1 MSKIVVKDLSF
12 VYTEFYHVIFEH
24 VNLVLDTDWKL
35 GLIGRNGRGKS
46 TFLNLMHGMLKPE
59 SGGFEMDVETELF
72 PYSLRDYYDPEP
84 GMGIRCPDV
93 LAVMKEAIGGLY
105 SMECQM
111 NEIIELNQTE
121 RFDEYQDMLTDY
133 LELDG
138 YNMEASIKKELQ
150 MLRLPEDILQREF
163 ETLSGG
169 EKTKVQIAILFL
181 KKNAFVLMDE
191 PTNHLDMFGK
201 QVLAEYLQKKKGFIL
216 VSHDRDFLDKIVDH
230 VLSINKTDI
239 QIEQGN
245 YSTWRDNKEKKE
257 HDEFHERTRLVKE
270 INALKKVAENKRDWA
285 EIAEST
291 KNDHGKYERSSGS
304 RSAQYMM
311 HAKNAEEEAIRSLEE
326 KEQLLLN
333 YEVAPVLTI
342 EQKLTEYPMIM
353 KIDHLNYQIGDRK
366 LIQNLTF
373 SISTGDRIWV
383 QGNNGTGK
391 STLLRILAGE
401 IVPKDCE
408 EDTIVMQENIRIA
421 HVYQEPMWKI
431 DFLKNL
437 VTDEKAYQRVVEM
450 AAFFDLTE
458 DILKRPIET
467 FSGGEK
473 RKLDVARALA
483 MENELIL
490 LDEPLNYMDVT
501 FREQLE
507 KAILTCNPTI
517 VFVEHDRRFGENIA
531 TKVIRLG

>member
-1 MSKIVVKDLSF
+1 
-12 VYTEFYHVIFEH
+12 
-24 VNLVLDTDWKL
+24 
-35 GLIGRNGRGKS
+35 
-46 TFLNLMHGMLKPE
+46 
-59 SGGFEMDVETELF
+59 
-72 PYSLRDYYDPEP
+72 
-84 GMGIRCPDV
+84 
-93 LAVMKEAIGGLY
+93 
-105 SMECQM
+105 
-111 NEIIELNQTE
+111 
-121 RFDEYQDMLTDY
+121 
-133 LELDG
+133 
-138 YNMEASIKKELQ
+138 
-150 MLRLPEDILQREF
+150 
-163 ETLSGG
+163 
-169 EKTKVQIAILFL
+169 
-181 KKNAFVLMDE
+181 
-191 PTNHLDMFGK
+191 
-201 QVLAEYLQKKKGFIL
+201 
-216 VSHDRDFLDKIVDH
+216 
-230 VLSINKTDI
+230 
-239 QIEQGN
+239 
-245 YSTWRDNKEKKE
+245 
-257 HDEFHERTRLVKE
+257 
-270 INALKKVAENKRDWA
+270 
-285 EIAEST
+285 
-291 KNDHGKYERSSGS
+291 
-304 RSAQYMM
+304 MM